1 MIGGGVLVLV
11 AVLGFFGIIGPT
23 PGQSIFGSA
32 WWFDNGENWAH
43 LVVGGIALVAAI
55 VMPGNLRKALVMTLG
70 VVSIMVGLYSLIVS
84 TSLFGANLENPLD
97 TVLHLAIGAWA
108 LLAARREK
116 K

>member
-23 PGQSIFGSA
+23 AGQSVFGSA
-32 WWFDNGENWAH
+32 WWFDNSENWAH
-43 LVVGGIALVAAI
+43 LVVGGFALVAAI

-70 VVSIMVGLYSLIVS
+70 MVAILVGLYSLIVS

-108 LLAARREK
+108 LLAARSGK